1 MATDAA
7 VPAADMAPGEMISNS
22 DTTAAG
28 AGLETIPAAKGVEA
42 AGGAKS
48 EETLANASPSDLAA
62 GAGQDEIL
70 VGGEPV
76 EAAASQRAVE
86 HGSPS
91 SKESKD
97 YVAFRMCDVY
107 SAPRLPHALAES
119 WNPILKSA
127 EDLKFGRFRGLEA
140 PGRAKVPGPKT
151 ENPPQAPQL
160 PKRPR
165 VPPAPRRPLP
175 KKIEDP
181 QPADIDAADGTEPSI
196 SAAEI
201 DCSDGNGSPAQSHA
215 VGKAHSPVSFARKVQ
230 AGPPQRSA
238 QSQHSKPEPRPCEW
252 CGSLELPDH
261 SKSCKLRPVECKHC
275 HQKLAFAALRQHLKT
290 CPERPIAKDELAAKK
305 RAPALST
312 SRASS
317 RAGSRSGSRAGSRA
331 GTPRVEVESAQL
343 CFDILS
349 RLRSKADQFQKR
361 LDAALKMAMLD
372 DDGSQSDAE
381 ELESSLKTM
390 AQELAVVN
398 LTLAGSRASPSQE
411 QSLPTVP
418 QELFPSERLH
428 DPMDSLVDLQR
439 RLTTFQSMLR
449 SAADTADSVCKQ
461 PPKPPPPDSHGAS
474 APIGGKRPPPVVNSF
489 GVSLETPRKR
499 AGRLPPLNSTSERGP
514 SRSTSRASSRDEGT
528 GVTVG
533 RNRGRTRERSS
544 SSLREKS
551 TNSMD
556 SARSPQRSRKH
567 PAARSSGHAP
577 AQSHLRTT
585 PGPAATGYR
594 DLTVEEMKQEI
605 ENERQRYIAQGLQ
618 SPSALE

>member
-7 VPAADMAPGEMISNS
+7 APATDMASGEVTSNS
-22 DTTAAG
+22 D
-28 AGLETIPAAKGVEA
+28 TIPAAKAVEA
-42 AGGAKS
+42 AGGGKS
-48 EETLANASPSDLAA
+48 DDALANASPPGLSA
-62 GAGQDEIL
+62 GAGQDEIF
-70 VGGEPV
+70 VGCEPV
-76 EAAASQRAVE
+76 EAAASQREVE

-97 YVAFRMCDVY
+97 YIAFRMCDVY
-107 SAPRLPHALAES
+107 AAPRLPHALAES

-140 PGRAKVPGPKT
+140 PGRAKVPAPKT
-151 ENPPQAPQL
+151 ENPPLAPQL

-175 KKIEDP
+175 KRIEDP
-181 QPADIDAADGTEPSI
+181 QPADIDAADGMEQSI
-196 SAAEI
+196 SAAEL
-201 DCSDGNGSPAQSHA
+201 DCSDGSRSPAQSHA
-215 VGKAHSPVSFARKVQ
+215 VGKTHSPVSFARK
-230 AGPPQRSA
+230 APPQRSS
-238 QSQHSKPEPRPCEW
+238 QSQHSKPEPEKRPCEW

-261 SKSCKLRPVECKHC
+261 PKSCKLRPVECKHC

-305 RAPALST
+305 RAPAVST

-331 GTPRVEVESAQL
+331 ETPRIEVESSQL

-349 RLRSKADQFQKR
+349 RLRSKAEQFQKR

-381 ELESSLKTM
+381 ALESSLKTM

-398 LTLAGSRASPSQE
+398 LTLTGSRASPSHRKE

-418 QELFPSERLH
+418 QELLSVEKFH
-428 DPMDSLVDLQR
+428 DPTDSLVDLQR

-449 SAADTADSVCKQ
+449 SAADTADSICNQ
-461 PPKPPPPDSHGAS
+461 PLKPPPPDSHGGS
-474 APIGGKRPPPVVNSF
+474 APTGGRRPPPVVNAF
-489 GVSLETPRKR
+489 GVSLETPRRRTGK
-499 AGRLPPLNSTSERGP
+499 LPPLNSTSERAP

-533 RNRGRTRERSS
+533 RNRGRNRERST
-544 SSLREKS
+544 SSLRDKS
-551 TNSMD
+551 TNSVD
-556 SARSPQRSRKH
+556 SARSPQKGRKH
-567 PAARSSGHAP
+567 PEARRSGHAP
-577 AQSHLRTT
+577 AQNQVRTT

-594 DLTVEEMKQEI
+594 DLTVDEMKQEI

-618 SPSALE
+618 APSAPE